1 MTSSPVPRPWPG
13 TGRSAA
19 RHVAAALDALDR
31 PTLFEVAARVP
42 FSGGIESMTGFLL
55 ASALTQ
61 TAFHA
66 DLLGRADE
74 VRPA

>member
-1 MTSSPVPRPWPG
+1 
-13 TGRSAA
+13 
-19 RHVAAALDALDR
+19 
-31 PTLFEVAARVP
+31 
-42 FSGGIESMTGFLL
+42 MTGFLL

-74 VRPA
+74 IRRDGDRSG

>member
-1 MTSSPVPRPWPG
+1 
-13 TGRSAA
+13 
-19 RHVAAALDALDR
+19 
-31 PTLFEVAARVP
+31 
-42 FSGGIESMTGFLL
+42 MTGFLL

-74 VRPA
+74 IRRD